1 MKERDSKSAG
11 AMDPAIDS
19 VTEELVSA
27 SHILFRHNVVDAF
40 GHFSVRHPCNPDTF
54 LISTAKAPALVTQKD
69 IVELDLDGRAVQG
82 IAQSLY
88 LERFIHAE
96 IYRERRDVMAVVH
109 SHSPSVVPFS
119 VVPSMPLRPIFHMAG
134 FLHPPAP
141 VFEIRGSAGD
151 GSNLLVSTPELG
163 RALAQSIG
171 VRSVVL
177 MRGHGSTVVGCTLRE
192 AVFRAIYT
200 EINARLQREA
210 LSLGTPVYL
219 TPAEAA
225 ACLASVSTT
234 IDRAWNL
241 WLGQL

>member
-1 MKERDSKSAG
+1 VG
-11 AMDPAIDS
+11 AMDPVIDS
-19 VTEELVSA
+19 VTKELVSA
-27 SHILFRHNVVDAF
+27 NHILFRHQVVDAF
-40 GHFSVRHPCNPDTF
+40 GHVSVRHPGNPDTF
-54 LISTAKAPALVTQKD
+54 LISSGKAPALVTQQD

-96 IYRERRDVMAVVH
+96 IYRKRRDVMAVVH

-141 VFEIRGSAGD
+141 VFEIRDSAGD

-177 MRGHGSTVVGCTLRE
+177 MRGHGSTVVGCNLRQ

-225 ACLASVSTT
+225 ACVASVSTT

-241 WLGQL
+241 WLGRL